1 MCNIKVID
9 LSHIPRIKSVFTLSV
24 AQKMSS
30 LESLTIFGCY
40 ELEHIV
46 VDIGDG
52 SGTTGV
58 NIIFPNLKEL
68 KVSDC
73 EKLEY
78 IFGHINASDHQ
89 YSLSLPAL
97 ISLDLQSLPTLIGM
111 GTKNYHTTLPHLV
124 QLELLDCPQVAN
136 VSIADFVYSMSKSQ
150 DTTIIKV
157 RGSFH
162 IFFIACQ
169 IISQS

>member
-89 YSLSLPAL
+89 YHHHQNHLHLPAL
-97 ISLDLQSLPTLIGM
+97 ISLKFDYLPSLIGM
-111 GTKNYHTTLPHLV
+111 GTKNYHTILLSHLEV
-124 QLELLDCPQVAN
+124 ISLFGCPQVAN
-136 VSIADFVYSMSKSQ
+136 QSIAEFVYPMSKSQ
-150 DTTIIKV
+150 DCTTTIKV
-157 RGSFH
+157 RTL
-162 IFFIACQ
+162 
-169 IISQS
+169 

>member
-1 MCNIKVID
+1 MCNIKVIE
-9 LSHIPRIKSVFTLSV
+9 LMNVSKIKSVFVLSI
-24 AQKMSS
+24 APKMLW
-30 LESLTIFGCY
+30 LERLCIIDCG
-40 ELEHIV
+40 ELKHIV
-46 VDIGDG
+46 EDIGDG
-52 SGTTGV
+52 SGIGV
-58 NIIFPNLKEL
+58 NIVFPNLKEL
-68 KVSDC
+68 YVKC
-73 EKLEY
+73 CKKLEY